1 MKRRKILTLTGIVA
15 FAIPFT
21 GTLTAAAGDTKAFEG
36 HKFPELGYS
45 YNALEPY
52 IDAQT
57 MEIHYSRHHKAY
69 YTNFMT
75 AAEGTD
81 LLKTPIEQIF
91 SNISKYSAT
100 VRNNGGGFYNHNLF
114 WENMTGV
121 KNEIPASLKAAI
133 EKDFGSLDAFKETFN
148 KAAMTR
154 FGSGWAWL
162 SVDKNGKLFVSS
174 TANQDNPLMDVVEE
188 RGAPILGLDVWEH
201 AYYLKYQNKR
211 ADYVSVFWN
220 VVNWKVVNDR
230 LNAARSK

>member
-1 MKRRKILTLTGIVA
+1 MKRRKILKLIVIVA
-15 FAIPFT
+15 FAIPFMST
-21 GTLTAAAGDTKAFEG
+21 VTAFAGDTKAFEG
-36 HKFPELGYS
+36 HKFPELGYA

-57 MEIHYSRHHKAY
+57 MEIHYTKHHKAY

-75 AAEGTD
+75 AAEGTE
-81 LLKTPIEQIF
+81 LLKTPLEAIF
-91 SNISKYSAT
+91 ANISKQP
-100 VRNNGGGFYNHNLF
+100 VVIRNNGGGFYNHNLF

-121 KNEIPASLKAAI
+121 KNEIPASLKSAI
-133 EKDFGSLDAFKETFN
+133 EKDLGSFDAFKEMFN

-188 RGAPILGLDVWEH
+188 KGTPILCLDVWEH

-211 ADYVSVFWN
+211 ADYVNVFWN

>member
-1 MKRRKILTLTGIVA
+1 MKKRNILTLIGIVS
-15 FAIPFT
+15 ISITSMGLLTSFT
-21 GTLTAAAGDTKAFEG
+21 GDSKAFDG
-36 HKFPELGYS
+36 HKFPELGYA

-75 AAEGTD
+75 AAEGTHM
-81 LLKTPIEQIF
+81 LKTPMEQIF
-91 SNISKYSAT
+91 ANMSKHSAT
-100 VRNNGGGFYNHNLF
+100 VRNNGGGYYNHNLF
-114 WENMTGV
+114 WENMTSE
-121 KNEIPASLKAAI
+121 KNEIPAQLKSAI
-133 EKDFGSLDAFKETFN
+133 EKEFGSVEAFKETFN
-148 KAAMTR
+148 KAAMGR

-188 RGAPILGLDVWEH
+188 RGIPILGLDVWEH

-211 ADYVSVFWN
+211 ADYVNVFWN

-230 LNAARSK
+230 LNAALKK